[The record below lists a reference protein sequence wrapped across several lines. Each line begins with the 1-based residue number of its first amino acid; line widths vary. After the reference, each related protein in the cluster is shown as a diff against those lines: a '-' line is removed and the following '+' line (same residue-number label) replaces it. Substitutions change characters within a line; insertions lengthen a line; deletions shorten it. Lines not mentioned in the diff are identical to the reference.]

1 MFDELDTEAAQAILA
16 DPALSDAVR
25 ADLAREVESR
35 DFGAFHQAV
44 MAKIAEVS
52 AEQGPAGA
60 LDAETL
66 RALSVT
72 PEPPG
77 DLSAAVMEKISALPD
92 ASLPA
97 VVRGALIDEAAAVV
111 AEREGQWA
119 SFLEEVMERVEAD
132 VEGELETLPLAM
144 ELVRSEA
151 EQVVAERDFGA
162 FASELRPEEA
172 RFRDEVVRELRSVDR
187 RFEREF
193 QAGVAKK
200 LEPELGRRRPRGPS
214 LLKRWGRQLGSMA
227 VAAAAMLAISL
238 EAPLEQ
244 AQEPFEDV
252 GEVTVDAVR
261 FDGNMTVTQ
270 DQGVAVIWL
279 DDADDDDEDDEP
291 VEPEAE
297 QP

>member
-1 MFDELDTEAAQAILA
+1 MFDELDTEAARAILA
-16 DPALSDAVR
+16 DPALSQAVR

-35 DFGAFHQAV
+35 DFGAFHQGV
-44 MAKIAEVS
+44 MAKIGEAS
-52 AEQGPAGA
+52 AEP
-60 LDAETL
+60 LDAATLTAL
-66 RALSVT
+66 RAT

-77 DLSAAVMEKISALPD
+77 DLSAAVMEKIAALD
-92 ASLPA
+92 DVTLPA
-97 VVRGALIDEAAAVV
+97 VVRGTLSDEATAVV

-151 EQVVAERDFGA
+151 EQVVAERDFGV

-187 RFEREF
+187 RFDREF

-200 LEPELGRRRPRGPS
+200 LQPELGRRRPRGPS
-214 LLKRWGRQLGSMA
+214 PLKRWSRQLGSMA

-279 DDADDDDEDDEP
+279 DDADDDDEDEEP
-291 VEPEAE
+291 TEPEAE
-297 QP
+297 QSVGE

>member
-1 MFDELDTEAAQAILA
+1 MSDELDTEAAQAILA

-35 DFGAFHQAV
+35 DFGAFHRAV
-44 MAKIAEVS
+44 MAKVSEVS
-52 AEQGPAGA
+52 AAGA
-60 LDAETL
+60 PSLDAETL
-66 RALSVT
+66 SVLSAT

-77 DLSAAVMEKISALPD
+77 DLAAAVMEKISSLGDVTLPT
-92 ASLPA
+92 
-97 VVRGALIDEAAAVV
+97 VVRGALIDEATAVV

-144 ELVRSEA
+144 KLVRSEA
-151 EQVVAERDFGA
+151 EQVVSERDFGA

-244 AQEPFEDV
+244 EPFEDV
-252 GEVTVDAVR
+252 GEVTVDSVR

>member
-16 DPALSDAVR
+16 DPALSRAVR

-35 DFGAFHQAV
+35 DFGAFHEAV
-44 MAKIAEVS
+44 MAKIAADPVGETDPV
-52 AEQGPAGA
+52 
-60 LDAETL
+60 LDARILVAL
-66 RALSVT
+66 RAT

-77 DLSAAVMEKISALPD
+77 DLSSAVMEKIAALSD
-92 ASLPA
+92 VTLPA
-97 VVRGALIDEAAAVV
+97 VVRGALIDEATAVV

-132 VEGELETLPLAM
+132 IEGELETLPLAM

-187 RFEREF
+187 RFDREF

-214 LLKRWGRQLGSMA
+214 LLKRWSKQLGSMA

-279 DDADDDDEDDEP
+279 DDADDDDEDEEP
-291 VEPEAE
+291 TEPEAE

>member
-16 DPALSDAVR
+16 DPALSRAVR
-25 ADLAREVESR
+25 ADLAWEVESR
-35 DFGAFHQAV
+35 DFGAFHEAV
-44 MAKIAEVS
+44 MAKIA
-52 AEQGPAGA
+52 AEPVGETDPV
-60 LDAETL
+60 LDARILVAL
-66 RALSVT
+66 RAT

-77 DLSAAVMEKISALPD
+77 DLSSAVMEKIAALSD
-92 ASLPA
+92 VTLPA
-97 VVRGALIDEAAAVV
+97 VVRGALIDEATAVV

-132 VEGELETLPLAM
+132 IEGELETLPLAM

-187 RFEREF
+187 RFDREF

-214 LLKRWGRQLGSMA
+214 LLKRWSKQLGSMA

-279 DDADDDDEDDEP
+279 DDADDEDEDEEP
-291 VEPEAE
+291 TEPEAE

>member
-1 MFDELDTEAAQAILA
+1 MSDELDTEAAQAILA

-35 DFGAFHQAV
+35 DFAAFHRVV
-44 MAKIAEVS
+44 MAKVS
-52 AEQGPAGA
+52 EASAAPEPS
-60 LDAETL
+60 LDAQTL
-66 RALSVT
+66 SAISAT

-77 DLSAAVMEKISALPD
+77 DLAAAVMEKIAALGD
-92 ASLPA
+92 VNLPT
-97 VVRGALIDEAAAVV
+97 VVRGALIDEATAVV

-119 SFLEEVMERVEAD
+119 SFLEDVMERVEAD

-144 ELVRSEA
+144 KLVRSEA
-151 EQVVAERDFGA
+151 EQVVSERDFGA

-244 AQEPFEDV
+244 EPFEDV
-252 GEVTVDAVR
+252 GEVTVDSVR

>member
-1 MFDELDTEAAQAILA
+1 MSDELDTEAAQAILA

-35 DFGAFHQAV
+35 DFAAFHRAV
-44 MAKIAEVS
+44 MAKVS
-52 AEQGPAGA
+52 EASAAPEPS
-60 LDAETL
+60 LDAQTL
-66 RALSVT
+66 SAISAT

-77 DLSAAVMEKISALPD
+77 DLAAAVMEKIAALGD
-92 ASLPA
+92 VNLPT
-97 VVRGALIDEAAAVV
+97 VVRGALIDEATAVV

-119 SFLEEVMERVEAD
+119 SFLEDVMERVEAD

-144 ELVRSEA
+144 KLVRSEA
-151 EQVVAERDFGA
+151 EQVVSERDFGA

-244 AQEPFEDV
+244 EPFEDV
-252 GEVTVDAVR
+252 GEVTVDSVR